1 MQVFIVSLSFSGSLA
16 TCKSLYNEP
25 CIIRST
31 LSDLNPDEL
40 NCLTTHL
47 WLVWIN
53 FIGVYTMN
61 RV

>member
-1 MQVFIVSLSFSGSLA
+1 MQVLIASLSFSGSLA
-16 TCKSLYNEP
+16 TCKPLYNEP

-40 NCLTTHL
+40 NCLAIHL

-53 FIGVYTMN
+53 FIGVIVLYS
-61 RV
+61 